1 MEKNISFKLKVW
13 RQRGPKEKGQ
23 FKVYE
28 MKDIPTDTSFLE
40 MLDILNEQLINAGEE
55 PVVFDHDCREG
66 ICGMCSLYINGHPH
80 GPATGA
86 TTCQLYM
93 RRFKDGETIT
103 VEPWRSAGF
112 PVIRD
117 LMVDRRAYDKI
128 MQAGGYVSI
137 NTGGVPDANAIPIS
151 KEKADLAMDAASC
164 IGCGACV
171 AACKNGSAMLFVSAK
186 VSQLALLPQGQVEA
200 ARRAKAMLSKMDE
213 LGFGNCT
220 NTRACEA
227 ECPKCISIS
236 NIARRNREFIAAK
249 LSD

>member
-1 MEKNISFKLKVW
+1 MKVNLKVW
-13 RQRGPKEKGQ
+13 RQAGPNEKGD
-23 FKVYE
+23 FVTYE
-28 MKDIPTDTSFLE
+28 NVETTPDTSFLE
-40 MLDILNEQLINAGEE
+40 TLDILNETLVEKGEE
-55 PVVFDHDCREG
+55 PIVFDHDCREG
-66 ICGMCSLYINGHPH
+66 ICGMCSLFINGHPH

-103 VEPWRSAGF
+103 VEPWRSAAF
-112 PVIRD
+112 PVIKD
-117 LMVDRRAYDKI
+117 LMVDRNAFDKI
-128 MQAGGYVSI
+128 QQAGGYVSF
-137 NTGGVPDANAIPIS
+137 NCGGAQDANALPIS
-151 KEKADLAMDAASC
+151 KVDADEAMDSATC

-186 VSQLALLPQGQVEA
+186 VSQFALLPQGRVEA
-200 ARRAKAMLSKMDE
+200 TARVKAMVAKMDE

-236 NIARRNREFIAAK
+236 NIARMNREFICAK
-249 LSD
+249 LKD